1 VGPNGRWYPR
11 ICGMAVVWT
20 LNASSAGARRAPSIE
35 GKIWDGE
42 GTSVSATV
50 SRTVGAGRGSQQ
62 TRMVV
67 LRIISKRHSL
77 QRYSWVRNAPYAVK
91 DRGNPL
97 KSQQMRPPSER
108 TSGISRN
115 IFPSRYSQ
123 VGLRTWIVLVPSFPL
138 TAWRRREAGRW
149 SQRSARGVARAAS
162 QIDLQLL
169 ELGDALIDAPLPYLV
184 QRSPDLRR

>member
-1 VGPNGRWYPR
+1 
-11 ICGMAVVWT
+11 MAIVWT
-20 LNASSAGARRAPSIE
+20 LKASSAVARRAPSIE
-35 GKIWDGE
+35 DKIWDGE

-77 QRYSWVRNAPYAVK
+77 QRYSWVRYAPYAVE

-108 TSGISRN
+108 TSGKSRN
-115 IFPSRYSQ
+115 ISLQIFSS
-123 VGLRTWIVLVPSFPL
+123 WIENMDCPCS
-138 TAWRRREAGRW
+138 
-149 SQRSARGVARAAS
+149 
-162 QIDLQLL
+162 
-169 ELGDALIDAPLPYLV
+169 EL
-184 QRSPDLRR
+184 SH